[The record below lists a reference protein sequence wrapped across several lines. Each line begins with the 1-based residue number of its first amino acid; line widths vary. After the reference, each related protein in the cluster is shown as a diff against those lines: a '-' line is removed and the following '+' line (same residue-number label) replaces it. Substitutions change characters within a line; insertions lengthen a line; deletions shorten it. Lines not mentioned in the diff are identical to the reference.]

1 MEIFS
6 ALLAICAGNSPVLG
20 EFPTQRPVTRG
31 FDVSFDCVWINGW
44 VNNGEAGDLKH
55 YRTHYDVSVMNP
67 LARFYGR
74 PLLCPGQPSFFTG
87 CADFCNSSKCI
98 RCSICGDGIQL
109 WVVAVCQLPSQTKA
123 AIIPTNSL
131 PVTAEI
137 IVWSVQC
144 AVLRWGGVG
153 WGVLWG
159 GWRWSIVYPLLLR
172 IMRGKCVPLSVQDQ
186 IGAHQSNWRSCLCPY
201 GSKAFNNSW
210 ISLRTSRQLTQTDAW

>member
-6 ALLAICAGNSPVLG
+6 ALLAICAGNSLVPG

-87 CADFCNSSKCI
+87 CADFCNSSKGI

-123 AIIPTNSL
+123 AIIPTKSL

-144 AVLRWGGVG
+144 AVLR
-153 WGVLWG
+153 G
-159 GWRWSIVYPLLLR
+159 GWVRLKAIKSILLLR
-172 IMRGKCVPLSVQDQ
+172 IMRGKWVPLTIQDQ
-186 IGAHQSNWRSCLCPY
+186 IGAHRSNWRSCLCPF
-201 GSKAFNNSW
+201 GS
-210 ISLRTSRQLTQTDAW
+210 